1 VATPTQQFFLKRPLR
16 EAMSNSAAAIVS
28 MAWLGAIY
36 KNATLSQHGITI
48 TESLRIAVCIIPG
61 AIIGGYIGRRLM
73 HTLPK
78 NIVRAIF
85 ILVCAIAAVKLL
97 TVAPST

>member
-1 VATPTQQFFLKRPLR
+1 
-16 EAMSNSAAAIVS
+16 

-36 KNATLSQHGITI
+36 KNATLAQHGLHVAD
-48 TESLRIAVCIIPG
+48 SLKISVCIIPG
-61 AIIGGYIGRRLM
+61 GIIGGYIGGHLM

-85 ILVCAIAAVKLL
+85 IGVCTIAAIKLL
-97 TVAPST
+97 TVSPS